1 MHFILIPCWGL
12 MPWNVHHS
20 TVKGSCPG
28 TPCRSILEGW
38 CPVNALTI
46 QIVED
51 SCPGMPCNS
60 NALNGTTCIC
70 IVALSLFVVV
80 SLYSRCRWLSCC
92 CYCCWLNLKVMI
104 MLWNLKYILLL
115 KYLLIFRVL
124 DSIDEVYVIIIVCE
138 SHPFCLKMLPFVWVT
153 CRWSRIVE
161 VVAHVS

>member
-1 MHFILIPCWGL
+1 

-104 MLWNLKYILLL
+104 MLLNLKYIMLLNNL
-115 KYLLIFRVL
+115 SIYRVL
-124 DSIDEVYVIIIVCE
+124 DSIDELYLYYCCLWISPLLLENVALRMGNLQVAKTSRGIGSCVLGLWYV
-138 SHPFCLKMLPFVWVT
+138 T
-153 CRWSRIVE
+153 G
-161 VVAHVS
+161 